1 MAQQRFPSP
10 NLIQGSIGPASAG
23 TVSVPLQDPALAAQ
37 SDLYGTLAQRFDQVA
52 SMGFKIAGKQAKAAG
67 AAFGAKNAPT
77 AEQVKLAASSG
88 QPIQMPGDASSLKIF
103 DQAAYASSLSV
114 TENYV
119 EIAGRRALTTA
130 FAEAAADPDMDP
142 QSFTAKLDS
151 VITEYSNTLSTLSA
165 SSAAKVNA
173 SLSIVANSQVVG
185 FSREYMAKQIKAAKD
200 GALQSAGEI
209 TETDRQ
215 LILGHSNDGEAGV
228 LDKIKLGET
237 KIRNHLESHGIRET
251 QIKTAI
257 KNHRKAMS
265 KAKVD
270 AILGWTITSEFAQRP
285 NQAIKELLKFAD
297 PKDTRQSQ
305 FPKYARDIW
314 KTMDA
319 SQRLSV
325 IGELQKQSAIFNENR
340 RNINQENTDTNKAIE
355 DKSGTDFFD
364 AFITNDRAAMKKQ
377 IEIMKV
383 VNPTKAT
390 SFQRV
395 LDADP
400 GVVTDNQGDIE
411 KLDGLLST
419 NSLTYDSIS
428 KSKISR
434 ETKGDYFEKIRTQ
447 RDRLVNQARAIAQTK
462 YQPNLALPPRQL
474 VGDIRINRLKYDR
487 VMLEVINRR
496 TAYDKEIATLI
507 SQGKPL
513 PAKPFDFQTF
523 TDNAIK
529 KIDLEENER
538 ENTRLRG
545 VVDDLYDFLP
555 EGFGKNKAGLLKA
568 STDRQFGEMLRS
580 QFRNGVQFLKKLRVN
595 E

>member
-23 TVSVPLQDPALAAQ
+23 TVSVPLKDPALAAQ
-37 SDLYGTLAQRFDQVA
+37 SDLFGTIAQRFDEVA
-52 SMGFKIAGKQAKAAG
+52 NIGFKIAGKQAKAAG

-77 AEQVKLAASSG
+77 AEQVKLAVSSG
-88 QPIQMPGDASSLKIF
+88 QPIQMPGDASSLKIY

-114 TENYV
+114 TENYI
-119 EIAGRRALTTA
+119 EIAGRRALTNA

-151 VITEYSNTLSTLSA
+151 VITEYSNTMARVSPA
-165 SSAAKVNA
+165 SGAKVNA

-215 LILGHSNDGEAGV
+215 LILGHSNDSEAGV

-237 KIRNHLESHGIRET
+237 KIRNHLESHNIRET

-305 FPKYARDIW
+305 FPKYAQDIW

-325 IGELQKQSAIFNENR
+325 IGELQKQSAIFNQNR
-340 RNINQENTDTNKAIE
+340 RNINQETTDTNKAIE
-355 DKSGTDFFD
+355 DKSDTDFFD
-364 AFITNDRAAMKKQ
+364 AWTDNDRPAMKKQ

-383 VNPTKAT
+383 VNSKKAT
-390 SFQRV
+390 SFQRI
-395 LDADP
+395 LDAEA
-400 GVVTDNQGDIE
+400 GVVTDNEKDVE

-434 ETKGDYFEKIRTQ
+434 DTKGNYLEKIRTQ
-447 RDRLVNQARAIAQTK
+447 RDRLVNQARAIAKNK
-462 YQPNLALPPRQL
+462 YQPNLALPSKQL
-474 VGDIRINRLKYDR
+474 VGDVKLNRLKYDR
-487 VMLEVINRR
+487 VMNEVINARV
-496 TAYDKEIATLI
+496 AYDKEIATLMK
-507 SQGKPL
+507 QGRPL
-513 PAKPFDFQTF
+513 PAKPFDFQTI
-523 TDNAIK
+523 TEKAIE
-529 KIDLEENER
+529 KIDRDENEKEEN
-538 ENTRLRG
+538 RLRG
-545 VVDDLYDFLP
+545 LVDDLYDFLP
-555 EGFGKNKAGLLKA
+555 EGFDKNKAGLLKA
-568 STDRQFGEMLRS
+568 STDRQFDESLRR